1 MKKSQFK
8 AAQNRFLAVMGPCVL
23 HPSMNDAIDIIP
35 KLCLT
40 LLHATVLYRN
50 PKFLIFACYFRAGKK
65 MNQ

>member
-1 MKKSQFK
+1 
-8 AAQNRFLAVMGPCVL
+8 
-23 HPSMNDAIDIIP
+23 MNDAIDIIP

-50 PKFLIFACYFRAGKK
+50 LEFLIFACSFRAGKK